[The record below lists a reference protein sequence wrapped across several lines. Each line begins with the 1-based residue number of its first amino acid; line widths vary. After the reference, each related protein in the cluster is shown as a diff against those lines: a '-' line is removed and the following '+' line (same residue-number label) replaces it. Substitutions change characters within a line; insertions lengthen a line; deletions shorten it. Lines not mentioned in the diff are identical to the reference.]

1 VDGYESDDGDDAYTD
16 AEEEGS
22 QADDGLTQNVG
33 DCGCCTREC
42 EDWTVYFR
50 HVKYVNGEA
59 NTTASNVS
67 EAKTNAISDQIFKI
81 NSY

>member
-1 VDGYESDDGDDAYTD
+1 VDGYECDDGDDAYTD

-22 QADDGLTQNVG
+22 QPDAGLTQNVG
-33 DCGCCTREC
+33 DSGCSTREC

-59 NTTASNVS
+59 NATASDVS
-67 EAKTNAISDQIFKI
+67 EAMTVLQ
-81 NSY
+81 